1 MEQIDDII
9 RGYQRL
15 IDLLEEELTT
25 ISGCLKGEL
34 LDAYQ
39 SLLRKE
45 IQRLKDQ
52 QYAVRAYHL

>member
-1 MEQIDDII
+1 MDKTDDII

-15 IDLLEEELTT
+15 IDLLEEEQA
-25 ISGCLKGEL
+25 SVSNCLKGEL

-39 SLLRKE
+39 ALLRKE